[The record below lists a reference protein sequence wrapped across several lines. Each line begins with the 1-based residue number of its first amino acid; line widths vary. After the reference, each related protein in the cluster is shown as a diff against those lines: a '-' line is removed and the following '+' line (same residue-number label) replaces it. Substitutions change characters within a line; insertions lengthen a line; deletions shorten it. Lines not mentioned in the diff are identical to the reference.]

1 MNRTKLNYDIKLKG
15 ASLADI
21 AKVAS
26 DAISALDGE
35 RTILSVKDVSGN
47 SGAKTFICSQGNI
60 TRCIVKVAEKKS
72 IMNSHP
78 NTISRVT
85 AATKVMREHGIAP
98 EILIKGLD
106 FHVELSAGTSVMKDF
121 FHFNTEL
128 APPEKLAKLLAKIH
142 SAPTDWYDP
151 LKEIFL
157 DRDKNIGTVM
167 RPIQSHAPCWCLP
180 WSGYD
185 TGMPVLGVG
194 NPDPNI
200 AKKILELEI
209 KTGVFK
215 KIIECQDF
223 NPVSTAAKRQVVVHN
238 DFKPDNVLRN
248 PDTGDLTAID
258 YDLVQVGPA
267 VMDFGLP
274 YMMWLG
280 SRFTTFQFRRS
291 FIESYLLGSGFPAE
305 ENDVREMML
314 DCEVNTIV
322 AFPGLLA
329 KIYDAE
335 VPLLRGVKHP
345 TTKTGFEASDQNAT
359 PSGPELID
367 LLSTAIQKIRAD
379 EQLVDRCLRDGL
391 VVTMFKEE
399 AFGSKVLNSWLKEM
413 QKNKMLRLFGI
424 AETDNGEIYVAEH
437 ARN

>member
-1 MNRTKLNYDIKLKG
+1 MNRTTLNYDIKLKG

-26 DAISALDGE
+26 DAISHLDGE

-60 TRCIVKVAEKKS
+60 TRCIVKVAENKS

-78 NTISRVT
+78 NTINRVIT
-85 AATKVMREHGIAP
+85 ATEVMREHGIAP
-98 EILIKGLD
+98 KILIKGLD

-121 FHFNTEL
+121 FHFNPEL

-157 DRDKNIGTVM
+157 DRDKNLGAIM
-167 RPIQSHAPCWCLP
+167 RPIPSHAACWCLP

-200 AKKILELEI
+200 SKKILELEL

-215 KIIECQDF
+215 KVVGCQDF
-223 NPVSTAAKRQVVVHN
+223 NPMSDAAKRQVVVHN

-258 YDLVQVGPA
+258 YDLVQVGSA

-280 SRFTTFQFRRS
+280 SRYTTFQFRRS
-291 FIESYLLGSGFPAE
+291 FIESYLLESGLPAK
-305 ENDVREMML
+305 ENNVKEMML

-379 EQLVDRCLRDGL
+379 EQLVDRCLRNGL

>member
-1 MNRTKLNYDIKLKG
+1 MHPATLHHDIKLRG

-26 DAISALDGE
+26 DALFPLDQE
-35 RTILSVKDVSGN
+35 RTFLSVKDVSGN

-60 TRCIVKVAEKKS
+60 PRCIVKVADKKS

-98 EILIKGLD
+98 PILIKGLD
-106 FHVELSAGTSVMKDF
+106 FHIELSAGTSVMKDF
-121 FHFNTEL
+121 FHFNPEFS
-128 APPEKLAKLLAKIH
+128 PPEKLAKLLAKIH
-142 SAPTDWYDP
+142 SAPTDWYEP

-157 DRDKNIGTVM
+157 NRDKNLGAIL
-167 RPIQSHAPCWCLP
+167 RPMPSHAPCWCLP

-200 AKKILELEI
+200 SKKILELEI
-209 KTGVFK
+209 KTGVFT
-215 KIIECQDF
+215 KIVGCKYF
-223 NPVSTAAKRQVVVHN
+223 NPVSDAGKRQVVVHN

-280 SRFTTFQFRRS
+280 SRYTTFQFRRS
-291 FIESYLLGSGFPAE
+291 FIKSYLLESGLPAE
-305 ENDVREMML
+305 VSNVREMML

-335 VPLLRGVKHP
+335 VPLLRGIKHP
-345 TTKTGFEASDQNAT
+345 TTKPGFEASDQNAT
-359 PSGPELID
+359 PTGAELID
-367 LLSTAIQKIRAD
+367 LLSTVIKKIRAD
-379 EQLVDRCLRDGL
+379 EQLIDRCLKDGL
-391 VVTMFKEE
+391 VVTMFNEE
-399 AFGSKVLNSWLKEM
+399 AFGLKNLNSWLKEM

-424 AETDNGEIYVAEH
+424 PETDNGEIYVAEH

>member
-1 MNRTKLNYDIKLKG
+1 MNRTTLNYDIKLKG

-26 DAISALDGE
+26 DAISHLDGE

-47 SGAKTFICSQGNI
+47 SGAKTFICSQENI
-60 TRCIVKVAEKKS
+60 TRCIVKVAENKS

-78 NTISRVT
+78 NTINRVIT
-85 AATKVMREHGIAP
+85 ATEVMREHGIAP
-98 EILIKGLD
+98 KILIKGLD

-121 FHFNTEL
+121 FHFNPEL

-157 DRDKNIGTVM
+157 DRDKNLGAIM
-167 RPIQSHAPCWCLP
+167 RPIPSHAACWCLP

-200 AKKILELEI
+200 SKKILELEL

-215 KIIECQDF
+215 KVVGCQNF
-223 NPVSTAAKRQVVVHN
+223 NPMSDAAKRQVVVHN

-258 YDLVQVGPA
+258 YDLVQVGSA

-280 SRFTTFQFRRS
+280 SRYTTFQFRRS
-291 FIESYLLGSGFPAE
+291 FIESYLLESGLPAE
-305 ENDVREMML
+305 EINVKEMML

-379 EQLVDRCLRDGL
+379 EQLVDRCLRNGL